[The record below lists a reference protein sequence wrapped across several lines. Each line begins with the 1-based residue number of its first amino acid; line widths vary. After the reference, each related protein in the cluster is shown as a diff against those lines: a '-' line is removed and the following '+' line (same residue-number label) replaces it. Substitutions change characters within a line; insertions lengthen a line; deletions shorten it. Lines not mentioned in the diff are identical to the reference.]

1 MRNLEPVVHP
11 VPITALR
18 PTQMTVGL
26 REVAE
31 KRREWSRREATK
43 DADFLGRHMIPTVI
57 GPKGRHFVIDHHHL
71 ALALHQEG
79 VPDILVSIQGDLSSV
94 PKAGFWMVMESR
106 AWCHPYDSQGRR
118 RDFDDLPKSVSDL
131 ADDPYRSL
139 AGSLRRAGGYAKVA
153 APFAEFLW
161 ADYLRH
167 RIPAKALK
175 TDFDKAIKRALALA
189 VIQEAAYLPG
199 WCGPDPE

>member
-1 MRNLEPVVHP
+1 ML
-11 VPITALR
+11 L
-18 PTQMTVGL
+18 
-26 REVAE
+26 
-31 KRREWSRREATK
+31 
-43 DADFLGRHMIPTVI
+43 
-57 GPKGRHFVIDHHHL
+57 GPKERHYVIDHHHL

-79 VPDILVSIQGDLSSV
+79 VPDILVSVQGDLSSV
-94 PKAGFWMVMESR
+94 PRAGFWMVMESR

-118 RDFDDLPKSVSDL
+118 RDFDDLPKSVSGL

-161 ADYLRH
+161 ADYLRR

-175 TDFDKAIKRALALA
+175 ANFNKAVKRAQVLA
-189 VIQEAAYLPG
+189 VAPEAAYLPG

>member
-1 MRNLEPVVHP
+1 MRNLEPVLHP
-11 VPITALR
+11 VAIATLR

-31 KRREWSRREATK
+31 KRREWNQRA
-43 DADFLGRHMIPTVI
+43 ADTGGEFLGRHMIPTVI
-57 GPKGRHFVIDHHHL
+57 GPKGRHYVIDHHHL
-71 ALALHQEG
+71 ALALCQEG
-79 VPDILVSIQGDLSSV
+79 VPNILVSVQGDLSSV

-118 RDFDDLPKSVSDL
+118 RDFDDLPKAISDL

-161 ADYLRH
+161 ADYLRRH
-167 RIPAKALK
+167 IPAKALK
-175 TDFDKAIKRALALA
+175 ANFDRAVKRAQILA
-189 VIQEAAYLPG
+189 VAPEAAYLPG
-199 WCGPDPE
+199 WCGPYPE